1 MGRGKHKAH
10 RGDWLQVPRE
20 ARRRTLSE
28 PTSVTPDCDGL
39 SHNGT
44 KQRER
49 AGSMGG
55 RAVRFNV
62 DNLLHVYPADP
73 NVKLAAKRAKIPRRF
88 DGPEWSIY
96 KALRER
102 KRTASE
108 CSARSEESERDGE
121 KLTPPE
127 SPEPGFTP
135 LLHRDTPI
143 RPIRPCLKAATGTR
157 APGHSDGG
165 DAPSTEADD
174 NLNSTKPAPSRKL
187 ENVPT
192 VTVSEATEVEDL
204 GVVKAAAPWSLASW
218 MFVLAALVLLG
229 ARLLAPLSESGHVF
243 GVGEGEASPQWTP
256 GVHERYV
263 DPLSPRVV

>member
-1 MGRGKHKAH
+1 MH
-10 RGDWLQVPRE
+10 
-20 ARRRTLSE
+20 
-28 PTSVTPDCDGL
+28 
-39 SHNGT
+39 
-44 KQRER
+44 
-49 AGSMGG
+49 
-55 RAVRFNV
+55 FNATAFCGCV
-62 DNLLHVYPADP
+62 
-73 NVKLAAKRAKIPRRF
+73 F
-88 DGPEWSIY
+88 
-96 KALRER
+96 ALRPLVATFLPCCSHHCDLSTKCNPLFAGFEPLQ
-102 KRTASE
+102 E

-143 RPIRPCLKAATGTR
+143 RPIRPCLKAAAGSR
-157 APGHSDGG
+157 APRYSDGG

-192 VTVSEATEVEDL
+192 VIVSEAPEVGDL
-204 GVVKAAAPWSLASW
+204 GVVKTAAPWCVGLPSTQHISILFTNFLFIAHVYIVAANLASCSDWRYGRHRSLASW